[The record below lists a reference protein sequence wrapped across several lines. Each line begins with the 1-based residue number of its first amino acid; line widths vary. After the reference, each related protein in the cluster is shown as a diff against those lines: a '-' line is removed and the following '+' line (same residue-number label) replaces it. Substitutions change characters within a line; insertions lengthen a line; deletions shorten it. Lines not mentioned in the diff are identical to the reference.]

1 MLDQT
6 HTSPAFDS
14 APKESERIRGCLF
27 GNSNDNRAHR
37 FSATDGMI
45 YCEQCGE
52 IRPLVVKAA
61 APAQ

>member
-1 MLDQT
+1 MPDRT
-6 HTSPAFDS
+6 HTTQERPS
-14 APKESERIRGCLF
+14 SEEPDRSKGCLF
-27 GNSNDNRAHR
+27 GDSNSNAAHR

-61 APAQ
+61 A